1 MHRKEIPSVAG
12 NLSWKA
18 RTLNTSKMTIHDQL
32 IIPIAE
38 DAANLLQILHQA
50 IVTGDSVQK
59 ILGEVIAVL
68 PPKKYPEI
76 EWKLVLAMD
85 WLSDVELSITE
96 FNSRTIAP
104 EKSPPITNH
113 CEDQTE
119 ETQ

>member
-1 MHRKEIPSVAG
+1 VAG

-68 PPKKYPEI
+68 PPTKYPEI
-76 EWKLVLAMD
+76 EWKLVLAID
-85 WLSDVELSITE
+85 WLADVELSITE

-104 EKSPPITNH
+104 EKNPPITNH
-113 CEDQTE
+113 CEDQTQ